1 MLRAPDK
8 PHRKYPHVYAII
20 RIDSY
25 RALET
30 CATVVKVMASRDQAE
45 QEAAR
50 LRKLNEGK
58 ECTYIVQTTRFVG
71 VLNAS

>member
-1 MLRAPDK
+1 MLRAPNK

-25 RALET
+25 MALEN

-50 LRKLNEGK
+50 LIKLNKGK

-71 VLNAS
+71 ALFAS